1 MVGLLTRSRAT
12 GKGPDDV
19 DLAIQ
24 ITVFLIMAIVG
35 LDLTRANFGR
45 LTERPTLIVVATVAQ
60 WTMLPVVA
68 WAVAWTLP
76 LPPHI
81 VAGMVLLAACPAGA
95 ISNYYS
101 SIARADVALSV
112 TLTAISAAVSVVT
125 LPLISA
131 AGFSLL
137 LDHAARVK
145 VPIVPMAIQLTIN
158 LLIPVLIGMWLRAR
172 FPEFVTRHRTAA
184 RRLGDVALVT
194 TVAILLFGLGG
205 RVLEDIGA
213 TILSAIVFT
222 VVAAGAGLIV
232 GAALSADCRQLQTL
246 AIEFACRNTAITILI
261 GVVVLDRPELGVF
274 GLVVFLTQMPLVLG
288 TIAVANRRDRE

>member
-1 MVGLLTRSRAT
+1 
-12 GKGPDDV
+12 V

-35 LDLTRANFGR
+35 LDLTREDFGR

-60 WTMLPVVA
+60 WMLLPL
-68 WAVAWTLP
+68 VAWTVAWFLP
-76 LPPHI
+76 LPPHV
-81 VAGMVLLAACPAGA
+81 VAGIVLLAACPAGA

-101 SIARADVALSV
+101 FIARADVALSV
-112 TLTAISAAVSVVT
+112 TLTAISVAASVVT

-131 AGFSLL
+131 VGFNLL
-137 LDHAARVK
+137 LDEGTRV
-145 VPIVPMAIQLTIN
+145 VAPIGPMAIQLVAN

-172 FPEFVTRHRTAA
+172 FPEFVTRHQPVA
-184 RRLGDVALVT
+184 RRLGNVALVT
-194 TVAILLFGLGG
+194 TVAILLFGLG
-205 RVLEDIGA
+205 RSVLEDLGA
-213 TILSAIVFT
+213 TIVSAIVFT

-232 GAALSADCRQLQTL
+232 GAALRADRRQLQSL

-261 GVVVLDRPELGVF
+261 GIVVLDRPELAVF

-288 TIAVANRRDRE
+288 GVAIANGLNRE